1 MPAVQK
7 IAGVPFVPVRLLP
20 LVLAAVTVPVLGSG
34 GALDWVL
41 AFAAAVLTIGGGT
54 WPYVVTVAQ
63 AVLLAV
69 AADSTVSARFV
80 VQFLALYAVI
90 EVLMRREGWWRAV
103 AVVPAWGATAVLWWV
118 LTGEFARTAL
128 ATVVL
133 AGSATILGVH
143 MWSLRLGMRTYH
155 AQVAE
160 LTRLRSVEAVAVRAA
175 ERGAIARE
183 LHDLVAHHVASIVL
197 RVGIARHVAGSAD
210 ARVAEV
216 LDDVHATGNA
226 ALGDLRELVH
236 VLRDPATADRDP
248 AAPLLEPA
256 DLRGALDAVVT
267 RIEQA
272 GLPVTSEVD
281 AAAAGLDA
289 LRRLAVLRVAQEG
302 LTNALRH
309 AEQATGARL
318 RVSVGEDDVV
328 RVEVTDDGRP
338 HAARDLPGYGLA
350 GLSERVDAVGGTFE
364 AGPGERGWRLA
375 AVLPPARV
383 PSGGGA

>member
-1 MPAVQK
+1 M
-7 IAGVPFVPVRLLP
+7 PFVPARLLP
-20 LVLAAVTVPVLGSG
+20 LVLVAVAVPVLGSG

-41 AFAAAVLTIGGGT
+41 AFAAAVLTVGGGT
-54 WPYVVTVAQ
+54 WPYAVTVAQ
-63 AVLLAV
+63 AVLLAA
-69 AADSTVSARFV
+69 AADSTVPARFV
-80 VQFLALYAVI
+80 VQFLALYAVL
-90 EVLMRREGWWRAV
+90 EVLMRRDGWWRAA
-103 AVVPAWGATAVLWWV
+103 AVVPCWVATATLWWT
-118 LTGEFARTAL
+118 LTGDFARTAL
-128 ATVVL
+128 ATAVL

-143 MWSLRLGMRTYH
+143 MWSLRRWMRQYH

-160 LTRLRSVEAVAVRAA
+160 LTRLRSVEAAAVRAA

-197 RVGIARHVAGSAD
+197 RVGVVRHVAGTAD

-236 VLRDPATADRDP
+236 VLRDPA
-248 AAPLLEPA
+248 APLLEPA
-256 DLRGALDAVVT
+256 DLLGALDAVAT

-281 AAAAGLDA
+281 AAVARLDA
-289 LRRLAVLRVAQEG
+289 VRRLAVLRVAQEG

-309 AEQATGARL
+309 AEHATGARL

-328 RVEVTDDGRP
+328 RIEVIDDGRP
-338 HAARDLPGYGLA
+338 SAARDRPGYGLA
-350 GLSERVDAVGGTFE
+350 GLSERVDAVGGAFE
-364 AGPGERGWRLA
+364 AGPGVRGWRLA
-375 AVLPPARV
+375 AVLPPVRM